1 MGTLKNIFLKC
12 ALALGLS
19 VSAAAQDTV
28 TADTVLYGGPIY
40 TAHDSAPTAE
50 AVGIKNGRFIYV
62 GDRSGLSAL
71 IGADTT
77 EIDLAG
83 SALYPGFVDGHAHL
97 GGIGNRELTL
107 NLEGILSIK
116 ELQDA
121 LLAWRDAHPDEL
133 VIVGRGWIETH
144 WPEERFPSRFDI
156 DAVISDIPVI
166 LSRADGHALVANTK
180 AFAMAN
186 VTSETEVP
194 SGGEILQN
202 AVGELTGIMVDNAQG
217 LIYVAAADMTRYSIE
232 EELIKGGEVYA
243 SYGWTGMHNVSVG
256 WNQVSPM
263 ERLSDTSQL
272 KIRVHNSVDPGAAIN
287 LFNGGPRINASGR
300 VETRAIK
307 MYIDGALG
315 SRGAALL
322 EPYSDRPDTT
332 GLLVAQ
338 KEDVMPI
345 MQDALRLGYQVNMH
359 AIGDRG
365 TRLVLDWYEEAF
377 NAVPVAD
384 RAVANPRWRIE
395 HAQNIHSD
403 DLPRFRELGVIPSM
417 QTSHAIGD
425 LHFAPDRLGDA
436 RLDGAYAW
444 RDLIDDGNIIVGGS
458 DAPVERG
465 NPLIEF
471 YAAVARSD
479 LSGFQGYNWRPEQ
492 AVTRDE
498 ALKMF
503 TLWAAQSVF
512 QENDL
517 GSIEVGKKADL
528 TAFSVDLM
536 TADFADIPTA
546 HAVLTIVDGEIMY
559 VYE

>member
-1 MGTLKNIFLKC
+1 MKKIFLKC
-12 ALALGLS
+12 ALGLGLS
-19 VSAAAQDTV
+19 FSLAAQDST

-40 TAHDSAPTAE
+40 TAVDSTPTAE
-50 AVGIKNGRFIYV
+50 AVAIKNGRFIYV
-62 GDRSGLSAL
+62 GDRAGLNTL
-71 IGADTT
+71 IGDNTT

-97 GGIGNRELTL
+97 KGIGNRELTL
-107 NLEGILSIK
+107 NLEGVLSIE
-116 ELQDA
+116 ELQEA
-121 LLAWRDAHPDEL
+121 LLTWREAHPDEL
-133 VIVGRGWIETH
+133 VIRGRGWIETH
-144 WPEERFPSRFDI
+144 WPEKRFPSRFDI
-156 DAVISDIPVI
+156 DAVITDIPVI
-166 LSRADGHALVANTK
+166 LSRADGHALVANSK
-180 AFAMAN
+180 AFEMAN
-186 VTSETEVP
+186 VTSQTDVP

-202 AVGELTGIMVDNAQG
+202 AVGELTGIMVDNAQR
-217 LIYVAAADMTRYSIE
+217 LIYPAAVNRTRYSIE

-243 SYGWTGMHNVSVG
+243 SYGWTGMHNVSVS
-256 WNQVSPM
+256 WDQVSPM
-263 ERLSDTSQL
+263 ESLSDSSQL
-272 KIRVHNSVDPGAAIN
+272 KIRVHNSVDPSDAVN
-287 LFNGGPRINASGR
+287 LFTGGSRINASGR

-322 EPYSDRPDTT
+322 EPYTDRPDTS
-332 GLLVAQ
+332 GLLVSQ

-345 MQDALRLGYQVNMH
+345 MQDALRHGYQVNMH

-377 NAVPVAD
+377 NAVPISE

-403 DLPRFRELGVIPSM
+403 DLPRFAALGVVPSM
-417 QTSHAIGD
+417 QASHAIGD
-425 LHFAPDRLGDA
+425 LHFAPDRLGDV

-444 RDLIDDGNIIVGGS
+444 RDLIDAGNIIVGGS

-471 YAAVARSD
+471 YAAVARRD
-479 LSGFQGYNWRPEQ
+479 LAGFQGDNWRPNQ
-492 AVTRDE
+492 AVTREE

-512 QENDL
+512 QEGEL

-528 TAFSVDLM
+528 SAFSVDIM

-546 HAVLTIVDGEIMY
+546 HAVLTMVDGEIMY
-559 VYE
+559 VYQ